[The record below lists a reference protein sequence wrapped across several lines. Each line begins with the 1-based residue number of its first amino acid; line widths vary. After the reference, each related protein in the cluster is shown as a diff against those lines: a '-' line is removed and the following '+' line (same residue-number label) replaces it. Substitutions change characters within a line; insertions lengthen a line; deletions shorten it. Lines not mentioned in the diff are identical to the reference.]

1 MLFTC
6 QVINIDKIPK
16 EIEEYSSLTHGTEF
30 HFIPIRYNY
39 SKCFRSKRLLTK
51 GHLHETN
58 ARLLINPGQSV
69 LTQDYPRKSLK
80 LSDTPIEVQE
90 KRLKTLFRVL
100 VMIGYFTRVY
110 QKLTDK
116 HSC

>member
-6 QVINIDKIPK
+6 KVINTDKIPK

-51 GHLHETN
+51 GHLHQTT
-58 ARLLINPGQSV
+58 RLMINPGQSV
-69 LTQDYPRKSLK
+69 LTQDYLRKSPK

-100 VMIGYFTRVY
+100 VMIGYFARVY
-110 QKLTDK
+110 QKLTAE
-116 HSC
+116 HSS

>member
-39 SKCFRSKRLLTK
+39 SKCFRSKRLLAK
-51 GHLHETN
+51 GHLHQTM
-58 ARLLINPGQSV
+58 RLMINPGQSV
-69 LTQDYPRKSLK
+69 LTQDYPRKSPK
-80 LSDTPIEVQE
+80 
-90 KRLKTLFRVL
+90 
-100 VMIGYFTRVY
+100 
-110 QKLTDK
+110 
-116 HSC
+116 